1 MMKGMIQVYTGEGK
15 GKTTAALGLAL
26 RAAGAGFKVFIG
38 QFLKKGS
45 FSELKAL
52 ARLEG
57 VEVEQFGSG
66 RFIGST
72 TISREDK
79 QYAARGLARI
89 REVINSGEYDLVV
102 LDEINVAL
110 SFNLIEEAELLEII
124 TQRPIHVEIVLTGRN
139 APREILKQADLV
151 TEMMEIR
158 HYYKNGVAARVGIEK

>member
-1 MMKGMIQVYTGEGK
+1 MMKGMIQVYTGKGK

-26 RAAGAGFKVFIG
+26 RAAGAGLRVFIG

-52 ARLEG
+52 ERLEG

-72 TISREDK
+72 IRRKDK
-79 QYAARGLARI
+79 QCAAHGLSRI

-110 SFNLIEEAELLEII
+110 SFNLIEEVELLEII

-139 APREILKQADLV
+139 APQEILKQADLV
-151 TEMMEIR
+151 TEMREIR
-158 HYYKNGVAARVGIEK
+158 HYYENGVAARVGIEK

>member
-1 MMKGMIQVYTGEGK
+1 MIQVYTGKGK

-26 RAAGAGFKVFIG
+26 RAAGAGLRVFIG

-45 FSELKAL
+45 FSEIKAL
-52 ARLEG
+52 ERLEG

-72 TISREDK
+72 IRRKDK
-79 QYAARGLARI
+79 QCAACGLSRI

-110 SFNLIEEAELLEII
+110 SFNLIEEVELLEII

-139 APREILKQADLV
+139 APQEILKQADLV
-151 TEMMEIR
+151 TEMREIR
-158 HYYKNGVAARVGIEK
+158 HYYENGFAARVGIEK

>member
-52 ARLEG
+52 ERLEG

-66 RFIGST
+66 SFIGS

-110 SFNLIEEAELLEII
+110 SFNLIDEVELLEII
-124 TQRPIHVEIVLTGRN
+124 TKRPIHVEIVLTGRN
-139 APREILKQADLV
+139 ATQGILKQADLV
-151 TEMMEIR
+151 TEMREIR
-158 HYYKNGVAARVGIEK
+158 HYYENGVAARVGIEK

>member
-1 MMKGMIQVYTGEGK
+1 MMKGMIQVYTGKGK

-26 RAAGAGFKVFIG
+26 RAAGAGLRVFIG
-38 QFLKKGS
+38 QFLKKGN

-52 ARLEG
+52 ERLEG

-72 TISREDK
+72 IRRKDK
-79 QYAARGLARI
+79 QCAARGLARI

-110 SFNLIEEAELLEII
+110 SFNLIEEVELLEII
-124 TQRPIHVEIVLTGRN
+124 TKRPIHVEIVLTGRN
-139 APREILKQADLV
+139 APQEILKQADLV
-151 TEMMEIR
+151 TEMREIR
-158 HYYKNGVAARVGIEK
+158 HYYENGVAARVGIEK

>member
-1 MMKGMIQVYTGEGK
+1 MMKGMIQVYTGKGK

-52 ARLEG
+52 ERLEG
-57 VEVEQFGSG
+57 MEVEQFGSG

-72 TISREDK
+72 IRREDK
-79 QYAARGLARI
+79 QCAARGLARI

-110 SFNLIEEAELLEII
+110 SFNLIEEVELLEII

-139 APREILKQADLV
+139 APQEILKQADLV
-151 TEMMEIR
+151 TEMREIR
-158 HYYKNGVAARVGIEK
+158 HYYEDGVAARVGIEK